1 MMTAF
6 LIICALLLVVAVL
19 FVGVPLWRGT
29 SRNNAVVRDAANL
42 EIYRD
47 QIAEMDAD
55 LRNGLL
61 TPELHEQGKR
71 ELQARLLDEV
81 HVAEQQAVPAQR
93 HPLKL
98 LTIAIAL
105 LLPLASIGLYF
116 QLGNLN
122 AFLPQVA
129 HGNSFGGVART
140 EAGLKVLEEKAAQ
153 SPNEPEVLLMLA
165 RSYVELGRYADG
177 AKTYESLTKLISDEA
192 MLWADYADALAMA
205 HSTLLGAPTK
215 LLDRALLL
223 DPNHAKTLALSGSAA
238 MERGDYAAAIG
249 HWEKLLKQI
258 PAGSEDIKM
267 IEEGI
272 RQAKQLLAQSKGGKG
287 ARALEQ
293 INESANKPQAA
304 GKERISGTVTLSD
317 TLKGKVEPNDTLFVL
332 ARAAQGPK
340 MPLAIIRKQVRDL
353 PLQFTLDDSMAM
365 SPEMKMSNFNQ
376 IVVVARISK
385 SGDAMSKSGDWQG
398 VSKQLDLGSSGIR
411 IDIDQPV
418 R

>member
-81 HVAEQQAVPAQR
+81 HVAEQQAVPVQR

-122 AFLPQVA
+122 AFLPQA
-129 HGNSFGGVART
+129 THGDGFGGVART

-177 AKTYESLTKLISDEA
+177 AKTYEGLTKLIPDEA

-249 HWEKLLKQI
+249 HWEKLIKQI

-272 RQAKQLLAQSKGGKG
+272 HQAKQLLAQSKGGKS
-287 ARALEQ
+287 ARTLEQ
-293 INESANKPQAA
+293 INKQANKP
-304 GKERISGTVTLSD
+304 
-317 TLKGKVEPNDTLFVL
+317 
-332 ARAAQGPK
+332 
-340 MPLAIIRKQVRDL
+340 
-353 PLQFTLDDSMAM
+353 
-365 SPEMKMSNFNQ
+365 
-376 IVVVARISK
+376 
-385 SGDAMSKSGDWQG
+385 
-398 VSKQLDLGSSGIR
+398 
-411 IDIDQPV
+411 
-418 R
+418 

>member
-29 SRNNAVVRDAANL
+29 SRNNAVARDTANL

-81 HVAEQQAVPAQR
+81 HVAEQQAVPVQR

-122 AFLPQVA
+122 AFLPQA
-129 HGNSFGGVART
+129 MHGGGFGGVART

-177 AKTYESLTKLISDEA
+177 AKTYESLTKLVSDEA

-272 RQAKQLLAQSKGGKG
+272 RQARQLLAQSKGGKS

-293 INESANKPQAA
+293 INEPANKPQTA
-304 GKERISGTVTLSD
+304 GEERISGTVALSD

-398 VSKQLDLGSSGIR
+398 VSKPLDLGSSGIR

>member
-29 SRNNAVVRDAANL
+29 ARNNAVVRDAANL

-55 LRNGLL
+55 LQNGLL

-81 HVAEQQAVPAQR
+81 HVSEQQAVPAQR

-122 AFLPQVA
+122 AFLPQVT
-129 HGNSFGGVART
+129 HGGGLGGVART
-140 EAGLKVLEEKAAQ
+140 EAGLKALEEKAAQ

-165 RSYVELGRYADG
+165 RSYVELGRYDDG
-177 AKTYESLTKLISDEA
+177 AKTYDSLTKLITDEA

-223 DPNHAKTLALSGSAA
+223 DPNHLKTLALSGSAA
-238 MERGDYAAAIG
+238 MERGDYEAAIR

-267 IEEGI
+267 IEEGVH
-272 RQAKQLLAQSKGGKG
+272 QARQLLAQSKGGKG

-293 INESANKPQAA
+293 INDPGNKPQAA
-304 GKERISGTVTLSD
+304 GKGHVSGTVTLSGK
-317 TLKGKVEPNDTLFVL
+317 LKGKVEPGDTLFVL
-332 ARAAQGPK
+332 ARAAQGSK

-353 PLQFTLDDSMAM
+353 PLQFTLDDSTAM
-365 SPEMKMSNFNQ
+365 SSEMKISDFSQ
-376 IVVVARISK
+376 VVVVARISK
-385 SGDAMSKSGDWQG
+385 SGDAIPKSGDWEG
-398 VSKQLDLGSSGIR
+398 VSKPLDLGSSGIK